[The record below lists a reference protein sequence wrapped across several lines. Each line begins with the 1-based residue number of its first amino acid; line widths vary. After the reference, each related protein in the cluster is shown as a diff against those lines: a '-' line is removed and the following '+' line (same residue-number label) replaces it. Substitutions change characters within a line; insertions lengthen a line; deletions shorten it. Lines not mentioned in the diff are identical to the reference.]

1 MLDGRRTSVSGA
13 VRPDLAT
20 LIEVGAIRHLHG
32 DTAHAIYRRRTL
44 AIPGAKS
51 SRNHTVSGEIGP
63 DVLEDLPRDRIP
75 IAAGRL
81 FAPVPFDDPR
91 KCQMTQRPN
100 DGFGIGFLDY
110 RFPSSFVLD
119 LPLDTFHIV
128 SRHCDSGLDR
138 PWWRGQ
144 GMAVWRSGEA
154 ACTPAQALLEHPVV
168 AA

>member
-13 VRPDLAT
+13 VWPDLAT

-32 DTAHAIYRRRTL
+32 DMAHAICRRRTL

-91 KCQMTQRPN
+91 KPLRGRSQRPRN
-100 DGFGIGFLDY
+100 RPCSRPCSRNGVSNPI
-110 RFPSSFVLD
+110 
-119 LPLDTFHIV
+119 LPTV
-128 SRHCDSGLDR
+128 SRLSHRHGPR
-138 PWWRGQ
+138 
-144 GMAVWRSGEA
+144 
-154 ACTPAQALLEHPVV
+154 
-168 AA
+168 